1 MTYTKYN
8 FKEENSKTYKG
19 IKYYKFNDEYIF
31 IGTNGFKYKRFTIN
45 EVKKCINEILKN
57 N

>member
-8 FKEENSKTYKG
+8 FKEENSKIYKG
-19 IKYYKFNDEYIF
+19 IKYYKFNDEYII
-31 IGTNGFKYKRFTIN
+31 IGSNGFKYKRFTIN
-45 EVKKCINEILKN
+45 AVKKCINEILKN

>member
-1 MTYTKYN
+1 MAYIKYS

-19 IKYYKFNDEYIF
+19 IKYYKFNDEYI
-31 IGTNGFKYKRFTIN
+31 IVGSNGFKYKRFTIN
-45 EVKKCINEILKN
+45 AVKKCINEILKN